1 MAYTLGC
8 NSTLNECSMTLATL
22 QDSVMVIVYCRITPR
37 MLFETRPTAEGAR
50 AYLSVPP
57 PSHAWTSCIWAA
69 VSTTTAFSESVETPN
84 IIFNLQEQTHQFVK
98 QASAHPSFSGD
109 ASLHSLHRSTCV
121 ETHGFGQF
129 SYFNGLLPQ
138 ACMVDVSE
146 FVCNTLQHTAT
157 HTYICVT

>member
-1 MAYTLGC
+1 MADTLGC

-22 QDSVMVIVYCRITPR
+22 QNSVMAIVYCRITPR
-37 MLFETRPTAEGAR
+37 MLFETHPIAESAR

-57 PSHAWTSCIWAA
+57 PLHAWTSCVRAA
-69 VSTTTAFSESVETPN
+69 VSTTTVFYESVETPKS
-84 IIFNLQEQTHQFVK
+84 IFNLQEQTHQFVK
-98 QASAHPSFSGD
+98 QASAHPSFPGD

-121 ETHGFGQF
+121 ETHGSGQF
-129 SYFNGLLPQ
+129 SHFNGLLPR